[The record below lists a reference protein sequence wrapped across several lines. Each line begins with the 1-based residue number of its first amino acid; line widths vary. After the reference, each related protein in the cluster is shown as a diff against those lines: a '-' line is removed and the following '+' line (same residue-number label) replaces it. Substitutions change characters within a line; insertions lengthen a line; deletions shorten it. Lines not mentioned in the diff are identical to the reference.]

1 MKIAIDG
8 PGGAGKSTMAKKLA
22 AILNIKYLDTGAMY
36 RAVGLKAYRNG
47 LSTSDA
53 EKVAQLM
60 ANTEINIEYNNGTQK
75 VYLDG
80 EDVSEKIREHHIS
93 KLASDFSALPE
104 VRSRLVEMQREIA
117 EKDDCVLDGRD
128 IGTYVLPD
136 AEKKFYLTASIT
148 ERAERRFSEL
158 KARGENCDFEKV
170 KLDIESRDYNDMH
183 RKISPLSKADDAVE
197 IDTTGKSID
206 EVAEIMLKEIRS

>member
-60 ANTEINIEYNNGTQK
+60 ANTEINIEYINGTQK